1 MSKNVGYVYSW
12 VQKNGYVYS
21 DWQKKN
27 ILYLSRGGDDAQNV
41 DVYFDPFLDVECR
54 LTIVQSIR
62 VLNIPVTHVVIRH
75 H

>member
-21 DWQKKN
+21 DWQKK
-27 ILYLSRGGDDAQNV
+27 IFFTCLGGDDAQNV
-41 DVYFDPFLDVECR
+41 DVYFDPFLDVECG
-54 LTIVQSIR
+54 LTIVQCTR